1 MRNITVRCT
10 PITNLA
16 SWHRKRRGRRLI
28 KGRTRTDSILVE
40 SVLLGQSRGCDELA
54 PEPEDREEGRGNVDH
69 VCEEVKRRE
78 AIRWDMIPMQ
88 KGVAAGSTRW
98 GELGVRAWGG
108 LARGGRGIG
117 VLPRP
122 RARKDDVPVDEGQ
135 PYGRDQHE
143 VELRRG
149 RAHLSVCGGELRKVE
164 PQVEVQQEDG
174 REVKEEGAQKRPVRK
189 TVKGSPETRAA
200 LGEARLRPVDAP
212 ARSRA
217 ALARVG
223 TIQHVKALSDAA
235 RVMYEVQHDQV
246 TRTKAV
252 HGAPHGRV
260 QPADLPNRRGRDGE
274 VQQ

>member
-1 MRNITVRCT
+1 M
-10 PITNLA
+10 
-16 SWHRKRRGRRLI
+16 SWRLSQRTERKAAGML
-28 KGRTRTDSILVE
+28 TTL
-40 SVLLGQSRGCDELA
+40 
-54 PEPEDREEGRGNVDH
+54 
-69 VCEEVKRRE
+69 VKRSN
-78 AIRWDMIPMQ
+78 
-88 KGVAAGSTRW
+88 VAKRSRSGCRFDTSGGNTAYPRW
-98 GELGVRAWGG
+98 GDLGVRAWRG
-108 LARGGRGIG
+108 LARGGRGSG

-149 RAHLSVCGGELRKVE
+149 RAHLSMCGGELRKVE
-164 PQVEVQQEDG
+164 PQVEVQQEDR
-174 REVKEEGAQKRPVRK
+174 REVKEEGAHKRPVRK

-200 LGEARLRPVDAP
+200 LGEARFRPVDAP
-212 ARSRA
+212 ARSSA

-223 TIQHVKALSDAA
+223 TIQHVKALGDAA